1 MKYLQR
7 LKTGEIYFR
16 KGGRTLGRLPG
27 LEGSPEFMSAYRAL
41 LAEHGTPVVLG
52 RPSTTIKPRP
62 EPGKSPSIEHF
73 AELWLASVQFA
84 VSDERKTKETYA
96 RGTQQNY
103 RMALKLIDK
112 MGLYKL
118 PLSSLTPHN
127 ANLYIQ
133 KVKREHGGAN
143 AAMQKAVL
151 SNLWRFARGFPEF
164 NVGDRSNPMIGEIA
178 MPYTVEQ
185 EHKPWPEDVQDRFL
199 GACSDDVRFA
209 FFLLLCTG
217 QRVSDVVK
225 MRWNQ
230 YTEVTDADGI
240 KHAYIELRDGQQKDR
255 SSTPMAIKVPKVL
268 LREIEQRKRVSEFM
282 LTHKWDRPFTRD
294 SLGHRIKYV
303 LQAIGEP
310 EYTTHGLRKNA
321 GIMLA
326 ENGAT
331 VPQIMAALGHKTP
344 RMALYYCRL
353 ANQRLLSEQASA
365 IIDTAFEKRLA
376 ARRSAIKRVK

>member
-1 MKYLQR
+1 
-7 LKTGEIYFR
+7 
-16 KGGRTLGRLPG
+16 
-27 LEGSPEFMSAYRAL
+27 
-41 LAEHGTPVVLG
+41 
-52 RPSTTIKPRP
+52 
-62 EPGKSPSIEHF
+62 
-73 AELWLASVQFA
+73 
-84 VSDERKTKETYA
+84 
-96 RGTQQNY
+96 
-103 RMALKLIDK
+103 
-112 MGLYKL
+112 
-118 PLSSLTPHN
+118 
-127 ANLYIQ
+127 
-133 KVKREHGGAN
+133 
-143 AAMQKAVL
+143 MQKAVL

-185 EHKPWPEDVQDRFL
+185 EYKPWPEDVQDRFL

-225 MRWNQ
+225 MSWNQ

-294 SLGHRIKYV
+294 SLGHRINTCCRPSASPSTPPMGSV
-303 LQAIGEP
+303 RTPGSCSPRTEP
-310 EYTTHGLRKNA
+310 
-321 GIMLA
+321 
-326 ENGAT
+326 T